1 MSAQPQL
8 DKVLTI
14 PEVAAI
20 AGWDRRRMLR
30 HLLKVDAEIG
40 GMLLRNVGSKAK
52 PRWTVTLRALRG
64 VAPQWFTDPESL
76 MARLEALESETKQ
89 HKRLIASLAES
100 LVQITKAA

>member
-8 DKVLTI
+8 DKILTI

-30 HLLKVDAEIG
+30 HLLKVDQLSG

-64 VAPQWFTDPESL
+64 VAPQWFTDTEGIQ
-76 MARLEALESETKQ
+76 ARLEALEVEQRHQRRMLTK
-89 HKRLIASLAES
+89 LAEAIAE
-100 LVQITKAA
+100 LTAA